1 MPEGGPVGAAAPVGS
16 SAALTPLE
24 TPAAFVGGDRRRE
37 RRPCNGGT
45 MSNVCGE
52 GKGTA
57 WGVAGASLTIGV
69 SGATDD
75 FGRGVTAVGDRD
87 AIAGRAAARGP
98 DTTKRKKKTRET
110 VERPEQTAHVGK
122 GNSLVSRGKLG
133 NCLGKS
139 RGSRTRTGG
148 RGKSEKKTLK
158 KGVEG
163 DVGAER
169 KQNKSQSVTES
180 QSVCP
185 SPSSIT
191 ITVTTLVLPLIVF
204 TGQPFRAPPINSPPS
219 PSSILIL
226 FYLSSSFLHL
236 FFPTHS
242 FALLVFHPHFW

>member
-1 MPEGGPVGAAAPVGS
+1 
-16 SAALTPLE
+16 
-24 TPAAFVGGDRRRE
+24 
-37 RRPCNGGT
+37 

-87 AIAGRAAARGP
+87 AIAGRAIPRTRH
-98 DTTKRKKKTRET
+98 TTKKKKKKRPK
-110 VERPEQTAHVGK
+110 VEVSEQAAHVGK

-148 RGKSEKKTLK
+148 RGKSEKKRLK
-158 KGVEG
+158 KGVEVEG

-180 QSVCP
+180 QSVVP
-185 SPSSIT
+185 LPLLSIT
-191 ITVTTLVLPLIVF
+191 ITVTTLVLRLCSSPASLFV
-204 TGQPFRAPPINSPPS
+204 TPPINSPS
-219 PSSILIL
+219 PSSILL
-226 FYLSSSFLHL
+226 LSYLSSSS
-236 FFPTHS
+236 FFP
-242 FALLVFHPHFW
+242 FFFFHPFSCS